1 MADNSSKDRGV
12 PRDNVPRVDITERG
26 EQTGMLDVPQEF
38 AGDDKARF
46 EDRMQA
52 RQSIAMRHI
61 IPDEAADAGQSAQ
74 RELDEAMGSTEGVD
88 QLPAKSAVAGRSVSI
103 LRKRFGK
110 FKSLKRGY
118 YSFVLLSVLYILSF
132 FLPVLVN
139 NKAIM
144 VRYNGDT
151 YFPAILDVLPGTD
164 SFYPGTTFGQAEN
177 SGEVNYRRLDE
188 KFEAEGGDNFV
199 LLPPYTWNPLENDF
213 ESTVDNPQP
222 PSKAHVFGTDDLG
235 RDVFARMVY
244 GFNISISFALLL
256 VGFEYLI
263 GAMIGGLMGF
273 YGGKVDL
280 IGQRFIEIWNNI
292 PFLFTVIIIGSIV
305 MPSFAMLVFIL
316 TAFGWISISFYMR
329 GEFYREK
336 SKDYVAAAIA
346 LGTPDRQIIFRH
358 ILPNALTPMIAFLPF
373 YVVGGITTLVSL
385 DFLGFGLQPPTPSW
399 GQMMDVGR
407 QNLEKW
413 WLIVTPI
420 SALFMTLLL
429 VTFIGEAVR
438 EAFDPRT
445 YSRLR

>member
-1 MADNSSKDRGV
+1 MADNSSRDRAV
-12 PRDNVPRVDITERG
+12 PRDDVPRVDNSERG

-52 RQSIAMRHI
+52 RQSIAIRHI
-61 IPDEAADAGQSAQ
+61 IPDEAAVAGQSAQ
-74 RELDEAMGSTEGVD
+74 RELDESIGSTQGVD
-88 QLPAKSAVAGRSVSI
+88 QLASTSEGPSVSI
-103 LRKRFGK
+103 LRKRMRK
-110 FKSLKRGY
+110 FKTLKRGY
-118 YSFVLLSVLYILSF
+118 YSFVLLSVMYVLSF

-139 NKAIM
+139 NKAII
-144 VRYNGDT
+144 VRYNGES
-151 YFPAILDVLPGTD
+151 YFPAILDLLPGTA
-164 SFYPGTTFGQAEN
+164 SFYPGTTFGQAGN
-177 SGEVNYRRLDE
+177 SGEVNYRKLDE

-199 LLPPYTWNPLENDF
+199 LMPPYSWNPLENDF
-213 ESTVDNPQP
+213 ESNVDNPQP

-273 YGGKVDL
+273 YSGKVDL
-280 IGQRFIEIWNNI
+280 IGQRFIEIWSNI

-316 TAFGWISISFYMR
+316 TAFGWISISYYMR

-346 LGTPDRQIIFRH
+346 LGTPDRRIIFRH
-358 ILPNALTPMIAFLPF
+358 ILPNSLTPLIAFLPF

-413 WLIVTPI
+413 WLIVTQI

-429 VTFIGEAVR
+429 VTFIGEAVL